1 MRKFEF
7 ARPMAD
13 GKPVSEE
20 KAFKEAKLPEYKT
33 KGAAAADFFCAQE
46 VTVPSM
52 WKQNLGLFKIAE
64 FIFDCVM
71 NNKQAIQS
79 LNYEERL
86 NTLNSAMKPTLVH
99 TGIKAQMNDDE
110 VLEIYSRSS
119 NFKKKGLI
127 LTNSV
132 GVVDS
137 DYYNCPD
144 NDGEIMFSFINLG
157 LSDTTIKVGEAIGQG
172 MFKKVLRPDENLVIA
187 NVDRQGGFGS
197 TDGK

>member
-1 MRKFEF
+1 MRKFAF
-7 ARPMAD
+7 ARTMQD
-13 GKPVSEE
+13 GKPISED
-20 KAFKEAKLPEYKT
+20 KAFPDAKLPEYAT

-52 WKQNLGLFKIAE
+52 WKQGWGLLKVASL
-64 FIFDCVM
+64 IFDCVI
-71 NNKQAIQS
+71 NNKSAIKETDYEGS
-79 LNYEERL
+79 LDKL
-86 NTLNSAMKPTLVH
+86 NTSMKPTLVH

-137 DYYNCPD
+137 DYFECPD

-172 MFKKVLRPDENLVIA
+172 MFKKILRPEEGLCIKDA
-187 NVDRQGGFGS
+187 DRQGGFGS